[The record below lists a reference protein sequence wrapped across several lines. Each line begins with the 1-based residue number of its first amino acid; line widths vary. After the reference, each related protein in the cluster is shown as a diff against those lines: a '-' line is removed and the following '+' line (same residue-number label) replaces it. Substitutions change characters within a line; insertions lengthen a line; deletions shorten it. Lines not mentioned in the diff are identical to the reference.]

1 MSLCSVLTPSILSL
15 VYVVVKQLIANQQV
29 VGPILSRSDSGFNP
43 LMFGKDTKARE
54 GMVRAAILWI
64 SSTVTKLY
72 PLLPTRVSW
81 ARKKIDDYE
90 DPYNDVNVKESDI
103 EEKKPSPSSL
113 ILDVVCVSIAGVG
126 GSGEGVGGGGGSEVM
141 ESRVLGR
148 VNGFQNQGF
157 RGNKVG
163 VIGGIGVE
171 LGNQFGNLSEIEDEG
186 GNDGVMGFVIQG
198 QGGVGGGGGGGN
210 VNRVGGNGVGN
221 NASVVSSIN
230 AKGVEGV
237 GGGGVVG
244 SDATI
249 LFVSDLH

>member
-1 MSLCSVLTPSILSL
+1 MDPKTDEGEGGYGESGNPMDQFHRNEAISV
-15 VYVVVKQLIANQQV
+15 VAN
-29 VGPILSRSDSGFNP
+29 
-43 LMFGKDTKARE
+43 E
-54 GMVRAAILWI
+54 
-64 SSTVTKLY
+64 
-72 PLLPTRVSW
+72 
-81 ARKKIDDYE
+81 
-90 DPYNDVNVKESDI
+90 
-103 EEKKPSPSSL
+103 
-113 ILDVVCVSIAGVG
+113 GVG

-249 LFVSDLH
+249 LFLQTEFSKYGSVKKVKFFNEKASGKSKGCPFEFFYHFVTIACKVGME